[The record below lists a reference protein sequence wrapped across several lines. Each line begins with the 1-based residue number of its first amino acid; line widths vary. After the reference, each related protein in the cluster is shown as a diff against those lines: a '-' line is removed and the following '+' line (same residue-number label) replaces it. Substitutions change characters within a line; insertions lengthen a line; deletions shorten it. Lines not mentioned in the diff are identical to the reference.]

1 MNRAPLFTLK
11 HLLVA
16 VVCCFVVAACY
27 ISYVIAERQ
36 GALKKVSRYNE
47 AWTVSQTLAELMR
60 LEHQLAAYGLGG
72 VGVELD
78 EVRLRLDIMLGRVG
92 ILEQGVLN
100 DFIQSH
106 PVRRKTL
113 ADLKKALNTLDG
125 EINGFGPGNVRLGLR
140 TLAAL
145 DGPMTMLASQA
156 IEYGSNRIAADQAEL
171 EQLHLVFSALA
182 AGLIICGVCLIAILF
197 YHNRLLDRA
206 HGGMKR
212 LTQDLQGASDELQI
226 QNRRLAHV
234 AHHDALTG
242 LPNRVLFRQRLEE
255 KFVSSGIPGG
265 CAVLFLDL
273 DGFKDVN
280 DTLGHDTG
288 DALLKAVADRLRAAT
303 KAQDLVCRLGGDEF
317 SVLADGMNEQQALDL
332 GRHLLAQICSA
343 YLIKDREIIIATSI
357 GIALM
362 DDGSTPDALLKNAD
376 LALYE
381 AKGSG
386 RGRVCVFRP
395 EMHDRL
401 EQKRAFEEDL
411 RKALVNG
418 EMEVHYQPQASA
430 ATRAIEGYEA
440 LLRWT
445 HPVRGS
451 VPPGEFIPVAEE
463 IGMINLLGEWVL
475 KTACIEAAGWPSHLK
490 VAVNLSPLQ
499 FRKKSLLQT
508 IVGALAYS
516 GLEPK
521 RLELEITESV
531 LLDAN
536 ERTGDTLDG
545 LRQLG
550 ITVAM
555 DDFGTGYSSLG
566 NLRRFAFNKIKIDR
580 SFVQDITTQPDA
592 MSIIN
597 LVIGVAKGLGMAI
610 TAEGIET
617 EDQFDCL
624 KRLGC
629 EQIQGYLIGRPMPAS
644 QIFAGQPKKAV
655 DRYAS

>member
-11 HLLVA
+11 GLLVA

-47 AWTVSQTLAELMR
+47 AWTVSQTLAEFMR
-60 LEHQLAAYGLGG
+60 LEHQLGAYGLGG
-72 VGVELD
+72 VGVDLD
-78 EVRLRLDIMLGRVG
+78 EVRLRLDIMLGRVN
-92 ILEQGVLN
+92 ILEQGTLH
-100 DFIQSH
+100 DFIQSD
-106 PVRRKTL
+106 PGRRKTL
-113 ADLKKALNTLDG
+113 SDLKTALKALDG
-125 EINGFGPGNVRLGLR
+125 EVNGAGPGNVRLGLR
-140 TLAAL
+140 TLALL

-156 IEYGSNRIAADQAEL
+156 SEFGSNRIAADQAEL
-171 EQLHLVFSALA
+171 EQLHLVFSGMAG
-182 AGLIICGVCLIAILF
+182 GLIICGVCLIAILF
-197 YHNRLLDRA
+197 HHNRLLDRA
-206 HGGMKR
+206 HGGMKQ
-212 LTQDLQGASDELQI
+212 LTQDLQGASDELQS

-242 LPNRVLFRQRLEE
+242 LPNRVLFRERLEG
-255 KFVSSGIPGG
+255 KFNAEGISGD
-265 CAVLFLDL
+265 CAILFLDL

-288 DALLKAVADRLRAAT
+288 DALLKAVADRLRNAI

-317 SVLADGMNEQQALDL
+317 SVLADGLNEQQALDL
-332 GRHLLAQICSA
+332 GRHLLAQIGSP

-362 DDGSTPDALLKNAD
+362 DDRCMPDALLKNAD

-418 EMEVHYQPQASA
+418 EMEVFYQPQASA
-430 ATRAIEGYEA
+430 ATRMIEGYEA
-440 LLRWT
+440 LLRWK

-451 VPPGEFIPVAEE
+451 VPPCEFIPVAEE

-490 VAVNLSPLQ
+490 VAVNLSPIQ

-516 GLEPK
+516 GLDPR
-521 RLELEITESV
+521 RLEVEITESV

-536 ERTGDTLDG
+536 EKTADTLDG

-566 NLRRFAFNKIKIDR
+566 NLRRFAFDKIKIDR
-580 SFVQDITTQPDA
+580 SFVQDVTTRPDA
-592 MSIIN
+592 MSIVN

-617 EDQFDCL
+617 EEQFECL

-644 QIFAGQPKKAV
+644 QLFAGQPRKAT
-655 DRYAS
+655 DRYA